1 MSNQNISKEGRFTPE
16 QLQQIGKLTA
26 DQLLMTP
33 VANKKDILA
42 EIGFYLAENS
52 SMSPIADIDL
62 VGDGLL
68 IIYRFISSLEKYDK
82 KKG

>member
-1 MSNQNISKEGRFTPE
+1 
-16 QLQQIGKLTA
+16 
-26 DQLLMTP
+26 